1 MSRKKRITHDIDRE
15 YLRMREWLW
24 EQKGR
29 ACIYC
34 GNPAEELHHIVPRHM
49 GGDNR
54 LSNIVPLC
62 RECHCKAHSKRNNEK
77 EWKAGRPLLP
87 MPDNFFEVADEYL
100 DNKIT
105 FGEALE
111 KVGTTRNTFYRFLH
125 EYREETGD
133 TRCHKNQGNRKSHT
147 KRA

>member
-1 MSRKKRITHDIDRE
+1 MSRKKRITHDIDQE
-15 YLRMREWLW
+15 YLRIREWLW

-29 ACIYC
+29 TCIYC
-34 GNPAEELHHIVPRHM
+34 GKPAEEFHHIVPRHM

-62 RECHCKAHSKRNNEK
+62 RECHSKAHSKRNNEK
-77 EWKAGRPLLP
+77 EWKAGRHLLP
-87 MPDNFFEVADEYL
+87 
-100 DNKIT
+100 I
-105 FGEALE
+105 FGEALK
-111 KVGTTRNTFYRFLH
+111 KVGTTKNTFYRFLR